1 MDSPLKWTLGARM
14 SAYLTSTD
22 DYRRHRKNINK
33 NLVRI
38 RRKLGLVTKDT
49 KNYEDKVALIT
60 SDKYD
65 ENKLYGSIL
74 LLTAERDMLYALEI
88 KNMLE
93 ISNENVSSYKN
104 LMLSRM
110 KKSLSTSKLLLQV
123 IQNENDFIIKIE
135 SYVYAAIVQGF
146 FSINKRKWDLALDA
160 FSFAKCALEFL
171 SAKLKSSESS
181 ETSQGETSDLR
192 ETLFKELLDE
202 LVDPSL
208 NLALSQSGQ
217 SKITSDIKTV
227 SRKRCSSTLLP
238 YLAPVVEIIKKSDPN
253 FFNVIPEST
262 ELLRSITWRK
272 HEAELYNDEIALKLT
287 QIIQEQNESIN
298 YTESSQF
305 DVLSANWSEVLDD
318 HLSDV
323 EKNRDD
329 DDLEKVQSRAILLTF
344 INYNLFFTR
353 IKRDTLLIDESARQ
367 SKPDIAREIKK
378 DIIRLYGNI
387 INTVQQVKDLPGV
400 YNDDDLLFSLDNLE
414 KLFDSKKKATL
425 AEIFTLNNKH
435 KESLKILHHIHSEL
449 PSSGSKFYEVE
460 QFPYDVSSNS
470 SFESFKEELEEKLRE
485 ATITVQLYEDNS
497 KVHSQDNF
505 VVSNIDKFATVLDDM
520 SNVANLKEPLV
531 LNPLLSKPVLFDI
544 GFNYISYDMGTAS
557 PYNAASSNLDLNSSD
572 SKSSSKKQGGFFGLF
587 GRNK

>member
-1 MDSPLKWTLGARM
+1 MDSPLKSTLGARM

-22 DYRRHRKNINK
+22 DYRKHRKNVNK

-38 RRKLGLVTKDT
+38 RRKLGLITKDT

-65 ENKLYGSIL
+65 ENQLYGTML

-93 ISNENVSSYKN
+93 ISNENVSSNKN

-110 KKSLSTSKLLLQV
+110 KKSLSTSKLLLEV
-123 IQNENDFIIKIE
+123 IRNEKDSIIKIE
-135 SYVYAAIVQGF
+135 SYVYAAIIQGF

-160 FSFAKCALEFL
+160 FSTAKCSLEFL
-171 SAKLKSSESS
+171 SAKKTSDSTQTSQS
-181 ETSQGETSDLR
+181 ETSDIR

-227 SRKRCSSTLLP
+227 SRKRCSSELLP
-238 YLAPVVEIIKKSDPN
+238 YLSPVAEIIKRSDPS
-253 FFNVIPEST
+253 FFDIVPEST

-272 HEAELYNDEIALKLT
+272 HEAEIYNDEIALKLT
-287 QIIQEQNESIN
+287 QIMKAQRDSTNF
-298 YTESSQF
+298 TESSQF
-305 DVLSANWSEVLDD
+305 DVLYTSWSEVLDD

-344 INYNLFFTR
+344 INYNMFFTR
-353 IKRDTLLIDESARQ
+353 IKRDTLLIDESVRQ

-400 YNDDDLLFSLDNLE
+400 YNDDDLLLSLDNLE
-414 KLFDSKKKATL
+414 KLFDFKKKTTL
-425 AEIFTLNNKH
+425 AEIFALNNKH

-449 PSSGSKFYEVE
+449 PSSGSTFYKVE

-470 SFESFKEELEEKLRE
+470 SFELFKEELEEKLRE

-497 KVHSQDNF
+497 RVYSQDSF
-505 VVSNIDKFATVLDDM
+505 VVSNIDKFATVLDDIL
-520 SNVANLKEPLV
+520 NVANLKEPLL

-544 GFNYISYDMGTAS
+544 GFNYISYDMGTS
-557 PYNAASSNLDLNSSD
+557 SSYNAALSSPSSSSGD
-572 SKSSSKKQGGFFGLF
+572 SKPSKKQGGFFGLF
-587 GRNK
+587 GRK

>member
-1 MDSPLKWTLGARM
+1 MDSPLKSTLGARM

-60 SDKYD
+60 NDKYD
-65 ENKLYGSIL
+65 ENQLYGTVL

-123 IQNENDFIIKIE
+123 IQNEKDFIIKIE

-160 FSFAKCALEFL
+160 FSIAKCALEFL
-171 SAKLKSSESS
+171 SAKITPDTA
-181 ETSQGETSDLR
+181 ETTQRETSDLR

-227 SRKRCSSTLLP
+227 SRKRSSSTLLP
-238 YLAPVVEIIKKSDPN
+238 YLAPVVETIKKSDPN
-253 FFNVIPEST
+253 FFDVIPEST
-262 ELLRSITWRK
+262 ELLSSITWRK

-287 QIIQEQNESIN
+287 QIMKEQKESTS

-305 DVLSANWSEVLDD
+305 DVLSASWSEVLDH

-400 YNDDDLLFSLDNLE
+400 YNDDDLLLSLDNLE

-425 AEIFTLNNKH
+425 AEIFALNNKH

-470 SFESFKEELEEKLRE
+470 SFELFKEELEEKLRE

-497 KVHSQDNF
+497 RVYSQDNF
-505 VVSNIDKFATVLDDM
+505 VVSNMDKFATVLDDM

-557 PYNAASSNLDLNSSD
+557 SYNAASNNSDSSSGD
-572 SKSSSKKQGGFFGLF
+572 SKSLKKQGGFFGLF
-587 GRNK
+587 GRK

>member
-1 MDSPLKWTLGARM
+1 MDSPLKSTLGARM

-65 ENKLYGSIL
+65 ENQLYGTVL

-123 IQNENDFIIKIE
+123 IQNEKDFIIKIE
-135 SYVYAAIVQGF
+135 SYVYSAIVQGF

-160 FSFAKCALEFL
+160 FSIAKCALEYL
-171 SAKLKSSESS
+171 SGQKTPDTTK
-181 ETSQGETSDLR
+181 TSQRETSDLR

-227 SRKRCSSTLLP
+227 SRRRCSSTLLP
-238 YLAPVVEIIKKSDPN
+238 YLASVVEIIKKSDPN
-253 FFNVIPEST
+253 FFDVIPEST

-287 QIIQEQNESIN
+287 QIMNEQKGSTN

-305 DVLSANWSEVLDD
+305 DVLSASWSEVLDD

-323 EKNRDD
+323 DKNRDD

-400 YNDDDLLFSLDNLE
+400 YNDDDLLLSLDNLE

-425 AEIFTLNNKH
+425 AEIFALNNKH
-435 KESLKILHHIHSEL
+435 KEALKILHHIHSEL

-470 SFESFKEELEEKLRE
+470 SFELFKEELEEKLRE

-497 KVHSQDNF
+497 RAYSQDNF

-520 SNVANLKEPLV
+520 LNVANLKAPLV

-544 GFNYISYDMGTAS
+544 GFNYISYDMGAAS
-557 PYNAASSNLDLNSSD
+557 SYNAASNNLDSSSGD
-572 SKSSSKKQGGFFGLF
+572 SKSSKKQGGFFGLF
-587 GRNK
+587 GRK